1 MRIEDTIL
9 AKITSTT
16 ILTTYSGTLELHI
29 EWEGHK
35 NNTNNCVGY
44 NKHVLGVNSSIRE

>member
-16 ILTTYSGTLELHI
+16 YSVTVELQI

-35 NNTNNCVGY
+35 NNTNNCVGH
-44 NKHVLGVNSSIRE
+44 NKHVLGANSSIRE